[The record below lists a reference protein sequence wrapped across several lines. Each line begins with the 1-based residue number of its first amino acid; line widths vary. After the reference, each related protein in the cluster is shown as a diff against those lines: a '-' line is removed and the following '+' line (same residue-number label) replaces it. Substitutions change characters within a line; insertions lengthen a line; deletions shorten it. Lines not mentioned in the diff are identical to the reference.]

1 MDTLKPEYSPTLD
14 LFFCPTIEVQNFI
27 HPHDGL
33 HLYLCDR
40 LGFDLEA
47 SDTLPIRLTI
57 LDNWEAREA
66 VVERYVKNF
75 RYIIGAPEMGTAR
88 EFAEFG

>member
-1 MDTLKPEYSPTLD
+1 MTPEYSPTLD

-27 HPHDGL
+27 HHHDGL
-33 HLYLCDR
+33 HLYLCDL
-40 LGFDLEA
+40 LGFDLKA
-47 SDTLPIRLTI
+47 SETLPIRLPI

-66 VVERYVKNF
+66 VVECFVKNF
-75 RYIIGAPEMGTAR
+75 RYIVGAPERGTAR